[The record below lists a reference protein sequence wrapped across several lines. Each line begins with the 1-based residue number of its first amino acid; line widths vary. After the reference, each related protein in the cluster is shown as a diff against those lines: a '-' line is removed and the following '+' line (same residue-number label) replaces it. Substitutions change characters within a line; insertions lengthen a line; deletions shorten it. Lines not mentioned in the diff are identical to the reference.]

1 MEIRRFLILFFCL
14 AQIVNSYNVNR
25 AQPEM
30 IPEIETIE
38 DKEENELSR
47 SVRTNSNIRIESEL
61 YRRFHRLRKNY
72 APRSQQNRARYLAQ
86 ERNHKATLNSPHHR
100 RHFEG
105 D

>member
-1 MEIRRFLILFFCL
+1 MEIRRFLLFFCL
-14 AQIVNSYNVNR
+14 AQIVNGYNVNR

-30 IPEIETIE
+30 PEIETIE
-38 DKEENELSR
+38 DNEENGLSR
-47 SVRTNSNIRIESEL
+47 SVRANSNIRIESEL

-72 APRSQQNRARYLAQ
+72 APRSQKNRARYLAQ

-100 RHFEG
+100 RHFQG